1 MFKNYLIIAF
11 RNIKRNKVYSFINI
25 VGLAMGVALFI
36 IISLFIHSELS
47 YDKFNENIDR
57 IYRLDKDDWGIL
69 GTAYGPDA
77 AENFPEVQ
85 DYVRISLNNLSNPLV
100 STQESNKDQRIQ
112 DFTFADKQIFN
123 MFTFSF
129 IHGNPQTALKN
140 PYDVVLTESVAKKLF
155 GEANPVGQTIE
166 LDKKHLFTVT
176 GVIEDIKRFHLNI
189 SAIAEFTTLA
199 KIRDNPGFL
208 KEYGSWNYP
217 TYFLI
222 KQGTDIAELN
232 EKLSGHFEEYFRKTH
247 NMDEKMNF
255 HLTPMHDIYFDTETK
270 YEIGVNHGNLR
281 FIYVFIAIAI
291 FILFIASINFIN
303 LTTAKAVTRAK
314 EVGLRKVVGGKKK
327 QLIGQF
333 LSESVLISLIAFVL
347 ALGLVEL
354 LLPEFNNLLQGEIT
368 RNYLQEP
375 FFWMIF
381 LGGILIVGLVSGL
394 YPSFYLTS
402 FNPVSVMKGEQTRG
416 RKGAGFRKVLT
427 VFQFFISVVLIIG
440 TITIFQQINFMKKKD
455 LGFEK
460 EHLVYFSITD
470 ELAGDKE
477 TFKNELLQ
485 VPNIKGVSFT
495 SQPAGRLTWQESWN
509 LKGETKQ
516 FTYQPAD
523 PDYVDVM
530 SLEMADG
537 ENFSWNRV
545 SQKGRNMVLINEEAV
560 RFFGLNDPVG
570 TQLNTGSRFWDN
582 VTVLGVVKDFHYNSL
597 HNKIAPLVIGWDER
611 GRTANVKITG
621 NEIDETLDYMRKVW
635 NQFVPDYPFKY
646 HFLDESFDRQ
656 YKDDERFGSLFSY
669 FAFFAIFIAC
679 LGLYGLSL
687 FATHQRKKEIGV
699 RKANGARVQNIISL
713 FLKDFSVNV
722 IIANLIA
729 WPVAYFL
736 MDYWLNNFPYRVEVQ
751 LWIFVVALIISLLI
765 AVVTVSYNTIKAA
778 NTNPANVLRDE

>member
-1 MFKNYLIIAF
+1 MLKNYLIIAF

-77 AENFPEVQ
+77 EENFPEVE
-85 DYVRISLNNLSNPLV
+85 DFVRFSLNYLSNPLV
-100 STQESNKDQRIQ
+100 SVQENNKEQRIQ
-112 DFTFADKQIFN
+112 NFTFADKQVFDI
-123 MFTFSF
+123 FTFKF
-129 IHGNPQTALKN
+129 IHGNAQNALQN
-140 PYDVVLTESVAKKLF
+140 PYDVVLTESVSKNLF
-155 GEANPVGQTIE
+155 GEVNPVGKTIK

-176 GVIEDIKRFHLNI
+176 GVIEDIKRFHLNVN
-189 SAIAEFTTLA
+189 AIAEFTTLA
-199 KIRDNPGFL
+199 KIRENPDFL
-208 KEYGSWNYP
+208 EEYGSWNYP
-217 TYFLI
+217 NYFLI
-222 KQGTDIAELN
+222 KDGVNIADLN
-232 EKLSGHFEEYFRKTH
+232 KKLSRHFEEYFRKTH
-247 NMDEKMNF
+247 NMDEEMNF
-255 HLTPMHDIYFDTETK
+255 HLTPMRDIYFDTETK

-281 FIYVFIAIAI
+281 FIYVFIAIAV

-314 EVGLRKVVGGKKK
+314 EVGLRKVVGGRKK
-327 QLIGQF
+327 QLISQF
-333 LSESVLISLIAFVL
+333 LSESLLISLMAFIL

-354 LLPEFNNLLQGEIT
+354 LLPKFNNLLQGEIT
-368 RNYLQEP
+368 RNYFQEP

-381 LGGILIVGLVSGL
+381 LGGILIVGFVSGL

-416 RKGAGFRKVLT
+416 KKGAGFRKALT

-455 LGFEK
+455 LGFEE
-460 EHLVYFSITD
+460 EHQVYFSLTA
-470 ELAGDKE
+470 ELAGNKE
-477 TFKNELLQ
+477 AFKNELLKN
-485 VPNIKGVSFT
+485 PNIRGVTYT
-495 SQPAGRLTWQESWN
+495 SQPAGRITWQESWKI
-509 LKGETKQ
+509 KGETKQ
-516 FTYQPAD
+516 FTYQPVD

-530 SLEMADG
+530 GLDMADG
-537 ENFSWNRV
+537 ENFSWDRT
-545 SQKGRNMVLINEEAV
+545 SQKDRNAVIINEEAV
-560 RFFGLNDPVG
+560 RFFGLEDPVG
-570 TQLNTGSRFWDN
+570 IKLNTGSRFWDD
-582 VTVLGVVKDFHYNSL
+582 VTVIGVLKDFHYNSL
-597 HNKIAPLVIGWDER
+597 HKKIAPLVIGWDER
-611 GRTANVKITG
+611 GRTANVKISG
-621 NEIDETLDYMRKVW
+621 NEIDKTINYMRTAWTK
-635 NQFVPDYPFKY
+635 FVPDYPFEY
-646 HFLDESFDRQ
+646 HFLDEAFDRQ
-656 YKDDERFGSLFSY
+656 YKDDERFGSLFTY

-699 RKANGARVQNIISL
+699 RKANGARVQNIVQL

-722 IIANLIA
+722 IIANLLA

-736 MDYWLNNFPYRVEVQ
+736 MDYWLNNFPYRIEVK

-778 NTNPANVLRDE
+778 NTNPAYTLR